1 MAGPDELVYYESSR
15 EAALALDPWFVPV
28 DETIIGI
35 VDDVHLLKEEYQEM
49 ILGKVCGAIH
59 STINHKFYDNRKILV
74 VDKLDMEGQPTGEYL
89 IAVDSVGAGSGETVL
104 VIDEGNSARSIVKDD
119 MAPLRS
125 IIVGI
130 VDQVNIT

>member
-1 MAGPDELVYYESSR
+1 
-15 EAALALDPWFVPV
+15 
-28 DETIIGI
+28 
-35 VDDVHLLKEEYQEM
+35 M

-59 STINHKFYDNRKILV
+59 STINHKFYDNRKLLV
-74 VDKLDMEGQPTGEYL
+74 VDKFDLDGKPTGAYL
-89 IAVDSVGAGSGETVL
+89 IAVDQVGAGAGETVL

-130 VDQVNIT
+130 VDQVNINS